1 VAFSDIGLIGLL
13 EMLVFIGLFLMA
25 YAYAWRKGALE
36 WD

>member
-1 VAFSDIGLIGLL
+1 MLI
-13 EMLVFIGLFLMA
+13 FIGLFLVA